1 MENEITKLKINY
13 ATMSEKIDNLSTTV
27 NRVEGKLDSFIIE
40 ERESRILF
48 EERFKKA
55 CDSFDQKYASKRVE
69 KIVDAIGWVIITSVI
84 VAILALVIK

>member
-40 ERESRILF
+40 ERESRTLF
-48 EERFKKA
+48 EKRFEKA
-55 CDSFDQKYASKRVE
+55 CDSFDQKYASKRIE
-69 KIVDAIGWVIITSVI
+69 KVVDAIGWVIITSVI
-84 VAILALVIK
+84 VAILAIVIK